1 MVQDIFFGAMMG
13 GLLAIFGIFIF
24 VLLAAIY
31 IYTSLALMTVAKKN
45 RTGPLW
51 LAWIPVANV
60 ILMLKMA
67 KLQWQWIFALLI
79 GIIPIIGGALIMAGV
94 VYVWWQICRHM
105 HKPEWYAILM
115 IVPFV
120 NLVVLGYL
128 AWGK

>member
-1 MVQDIFFGAMMG
+1 MG

>member
-1 MVQDIFFGAMMG
+1 
-13 GLLAIFGIFIF
+13 
-24 VLLAAIY
+24 
-31 IYTSLALMTVAKKN
+31 MTVAKKN

>member
-1 MVQDIFFGAMMG
+1 MVQDIFFGAMIG

>member
-24 VLLAAIY
+24 VLLAALY